1 MRVEREFTTAPCES
15 TLHQP
20 NCIASL
26 CSTEARFDGNVVN
39 NFFFVYCEEYF
50 TNLLMSPSLE
60 NKARVGQLTTIDRK
74 RQLAY
79 FLLTQHK
86 KIQVETKEM
95 SLCFQ

>member
-1 MRVEREFTTAPCES
+1 MEMLS
-15 TLHQP
+15 T
-20 NCIASL
+20 I
-26 CSTEARFDGNVVN
+26 
-39 NFFFVYCEEYF
+39 FFFVYCEEYF